1 MDIMKKKELNQQ
13 EIYGVLKNKAL
24 DNLFLLKDNSFSIY
38 RNVSALAL
46 PDDQALRKKIIDF
59 LNDKSKHIFILG
71 CSDSLVD
78 PKNLFNLKE
87 LNEIGIQ
94 TEKKHIVI
102 MGHYNCGGMKVLE
115 AQDKNNDKIL
125 SWVNKANI
133 ETKKDNSVKEITEDV
148 IKVSSSN
155 LQKNEAVKDA
165 LKSDKL
171 EIHSLFVNKGK
182 LTEFNPEINKF
193 MDIKKINKDLSPLIL
208 QLGEFYN
215 KYCRGSNTEYNQQ
228 IDSGQSAKIMVIDM
242 HLAINPTQLLDSKPN
257 EIFAF
262 RDYDITSQNNGRDA
276 FLQHG
281 LKNLKA
287 TNLVVIGDNQEKVKQ
302 AIQNLYENE
311 IVKKQGFARNDFQ
324 INGWYIDNNKKLFYE
339 CDQKGNFT
347 ELKVPSNDNNKSY
360 EVLKGII
367 SKEKLVGWD
376 KVDKSPYL
384 QK

>member
-1 MDIMKKKELNQQ
+1 MKEKELNQQ

-24 DNLFLLKDNSFSIY
+24 DNLSSLKDNSFSTY

-46 PDDQALRKKIIDF
+46 PDDKALQKKITDF
-59 LNDKSKHIFILG
+59 LNDQSKSIFILG

-87 LNEIGIQ
+87 LNKIGIK

-115 AQDKNNDKIL
+115 AQDNNNDKIL
-125 SWVNKANI
+125 SWVNKACI
-133 ETKKDNSVKEITEDV
+133 ETKKDNSVKEITEAV
-148 IKVSSSN
+148 IKVSMFN
-155 LQKNEAVKDA
+155 IQKNEVVKDA
-165 LKSDKL
+165 LKNDKL

-193 MDIKKINKDLSPLIL
+193 MDIININKDLSPLIL

-215 KYCRGSNTEYNQQ
+215 KHCRRSNTEYNQQ
-228 IDSGQSAKIMVIDM
+228 VDNGQSAKIMVIDM
-242 HLAINPTQLLDSKPN
+242 HSAINPTQLLDSKPN
-257 EIFAF
+257 EIFLF
-262 RDYDITSQNNGRDA
+262 RDYDIKSNNNGRDA

-287 TNLVVIGDNQEKVKQ
+287 TNLIVIGDNQQKVKQ
-302 AIQNLYENE
+302 AIDNLNE
-311 IVKKQGFARNDFQ
+311 IVQKIVGQPEVTGNNFQ
-324 INGWYIDNNKKLFYE
+324 INGWYIDNNKKLFSE

-347 ELKVPSNDNNKSY
+347 KLKLPSNDNKKSY
-360 EVLKGII
+360 EVLKGIV